1 MELAELDKEFN
12 RRVQEKQNW
21 YNGGYA
27 RDVQSNLTPP
37 EVFGFI
43 EEQDA
48 AQQEAA
54 ESRGFGTAVLNGLK
68 SGVRGVLGAAKGAI
82 DSNIAEHK
90 KNDPNYR
97 PVNDWAYGVTESLQS
112 GIDSLQREEI
122 KADSAA
128 GQLMYDLTEGAV
140 QLAMQAAVTA
150 ATGGTAGAIYMGT
163 TIAGDQYL
171 ELRKE
176 GVDAERAMQASLMNA
191 PFQAALEKIGMGKI
205 MSKLPAGSGLR
216 KKLGEVLKAGFEE
229 GITEGLQELPEQF
242 TNIWAKDKNA
252 TAESMLAKWGENWE
266 QNVKEAGY
274 SALLGSILGGS
285 AKELHIITNS
295 VGRKVSEKITEVKKE
310 QLVAD
315 AERVANSGIN
325 PEYAAALIDANSQG
339 ETVTVQAAD
348 LNALKQQ
355 TNGAKLVETL
365 GVTDEQIEQAAEN
378 GQDIDISKGRFIAAM
393 VENKGLYEATKDGM
407 FFDINGDLSTNAA
420 ENLKTLRADTKVSE
434 EQMQRLDLE
443 VKNVVDSAIAA
454 GMNKAHAENL
464 QLMIESRAIIASPEN
479 PAAWLQ
485 KNKLR
490 FNNAG
495 KKPTSKRG
503 WLQKAFHGTTTRG
516 IEKLSTDFVGKN
528 ATFHGW
534 GLYFGSK
541 KLASAYAENPDYEKR
556 YIVQSR
562 VGKYKGANRDWVNAN
577 NGQSLPTDSPI
588 ARALSFLTSREDGQT
603 KNQKQI
609 LEIAKKEL
617 QDEGLPNEQIEK
629 TLKIIKE
636 NFNAKSVEDSSNE
649 QGEILKVD
657 IPENENLLNFDK
669 TVKEQSKYIRDIL
682 NKLGYEDSLKAED
695 LYYQIADELGSEK
708 AASLFLNKNGIQGHY
723 VTDLDEGP
731 TYVVYDDNVVKILG
745 KEQLPEH
752 LPENFFADEAEFAKK
767 YEEQQKEYAKKSA
780 ERERE
785 LGPYEEE
792 IAEALDW
799 LRDHEKNWL
808 KVQNF
813 INDVNFYLASPENGA
828 DQYGPSVKTTRNV
841 ARELKQLQK
850 DLVAGIDGEYTV
862 ATLWRDGWQQNG
874 QTETKGQIR
883 PQEDGS
889 YIIDLFKGADAS
901 TVIHETGH
909 YFVDTMINEAAL
921 DPSNTRLANDAKI
934 LLEYGGMTMEQWK
947 GASLD
952 EKRAAH
958 EKLAEGFETYI
969 MEGKAPSAGLKKA
982 FERFS
987 KWLTAIYSKIA
998 RNENAADLT
1007 DDVRGVFDRMLASQ
1021 EEIEMQAQLNGM
1033 FNELPS
1039 ELTNK
1044 LPLEAKNALLDK
1056 ISKAKE
1062 KAVDIL
1068 TREMMKNFN
1077 ANRRAEKEAYI
1088 EEITPKIEEYIHAE
1102 KVNQGRD
1109 LVAYHFGGEREK
1121 NAAAFKDVNGRAHA
1135 NRPVKVHRD
1144 ANPSIIARKYRHA
1157 IGSVLPNYNDVLNDT
1172 KAAINDRL
1180 NTIIEDL
1187 KNSIVEYNESLRD
1200 AWAQGG
1206 AEGYWTFEGESIDPT
1221 IIKDYVKANGGKYD
1235 DNVRAKL
1242 ERDGYV
1248 FHPADEEVS
1257 GGNWYRN
1264 YVEVNGKKKLSN
1276 KEIERI
1282 ARDIYSG
1289 NDYYGYDPEAKMY
1302 EGNPE
1307 YEAEMQANKAELDE
1321 LYRLKERLEK
1331 TPEGVDLVEMSKR
1344 SALSDEQRVL
1354 FETIAEEVGYS
1365 SGDEM
1370 AQDIISK
1377 PSERQMVRN
1386 FINEAVQARFPDIY
1400 AERALAEEKARE
1412 ALYNDESGEVIAL
1425 EQQIIESYL
1434 NETVGRQE
1442 SKQERMDMAKAMKQ
1456 IAEVKAKNII
1466 QRMTVSDI
1474 TKGNGR
1480 KFMLAER
1487 RAAAN
1492 AAKAIKDGDLD
1503 AAMEYK
1509 RQQLINHELYRQALQ
1524 IRGQVKS
1531 AQRFIRKMAN
1541 MKKENFGTQQ
1551 HFNQIAF
1558 ILERMG
1564 IKRRGY
1570 DREGDNQFLPA
1581 YVEEMREKCG
1591 AIVDIPEFVLNESND
1606 ISSPDNLLFSQ
1617 YQDVIN
1623 AMKNIYAIAK
1633 YDTRMS
1639 KMSKEQTFAE
1649 TKRDIMEHL
1658 RKLNDVY
1665 TPRLG
1670 GDRKKGFI
1678 KGFAD
1683 RIKDY
1688 RNVLRNADNFY
1699 LAMDNWTDGYFTK
1712 NWYDTIN
1719 HCADAEAT
1727 MTWEYQDKL
1736 ASALKSWE
1744 PDKATAKAHD
1754 ADVYYEELGT
1764 STDKN
1769 TLVTM
1774 LCNLGN
1780 EGNKNRLCGT
1790 PPVAAENSKLWVKE
1804 SALVS
1809 KEQAI
1814 EMTRQNLVEFLSK
1827 YLTKADVEYAQ
1838 ARINAANAYYPQIR
1852 DLNIRT
1858 KGFAPPAVE
1867 ATPMTMKLADGS
1879 VVYFKGGYFP
1889 LVRDSRKGSA
1899 PSGQNRLSATDEYP
1913 GSGISTMRTDA
1924 ASSKGRIG
1932 GNYPVKLDRGCEITP
1947 IMDTIHDICYR
1958 EAMMDFRKILN
1969 DAEIF
1974 AELKAKLG
1982 EQNVRLLREQLET
1995 CANPYSNKQAAQAEE
2010 LFSKTADAL
2019 RRTATNGAI
2028 MLNFKTAAQ
2037 NFSNILLYGN
2047 SVEGFTHADAFRAMS
2062 RAFSG
2067 QGRADVDAICRKS
2080 AFMRERME
2088 TPDVALNDIKNRNDL
2103 NPVERNTLKYGAR
2116 LLGYTDMMTAKP
2128 VFAEAYMKKIN
2139 EGASEQAAIDF
2150 ANRVVRRTLG
2160 SSRMQDVS
2168 SLQRGSRLFRLFT
2181 MFQGFFNTQFNQWD
2195 REYHIMRNLWN
2206 NGEKKEMIERLIA
2219 FVSAK
2224 FLGACLMNVAIAELS
2239 LTAPFEKDKDGYRK
2253 ISKELLNYPI
2263 SMGGPIGQFSNV
2275 ALQNLLGM
2283 RNYGYRLTATQ
2294 GLLDKGLTVARRA
2307 GDVVRGEKE
2316 ASTLF
2321 EPTAYTIGAAFGVP
2335 GSVFNLIFNGYDIY
2349 DGTMDAEL
2357 ADIMSRRPKNERKP
2371 EEQLEK
2377 EREKY

>member
-1 MELAELDKEFN
+1 MELAELNKEFN
-12 RRVQEKQNW
+12 QRVQEKQNW

-27 RDVQSNLTPP
+27 RDIQSNLTPP

-43 EEQDA
+43 EEQKT

-54 ESRGFGTAVLNGLK
+54 ESRGFGTAALNGLK
-68 SGVRGVLGAAKGAI
+68 GGVRGLLGAAKGMI
-82 DSNIAEHK
+82 DANIAEHK

-97 PVNDWAYGVTESLQS
+97 PVNDWAYGVSDTLQS
-112 GIDSLQREEI
+112 GIDNLQREEI

-128 GQLMYDLTEGAV
+128 GQLVYDLTEGAV

-150 ATGGTAGAIYMGT
+150 ATGGTAGAVYMGA

-176 GVDAERAMQASLMNA
+176 GVDAERAAQASLMNA

-285 AKELHIITNS
+285 AKGLHIITNS

-348 LNALKQQ
+348 LNAFKQQ
-355 TNGAKLVETL
+355 TNGTKLMETL
-365 GVTDEQIEQAAEN
+365 GVTEEQIEQAAEN
-378 GQDIDISKGRFIAAM
+378 GQDIDISKGRFVSAM

-407 FFDINGDLSTNAA
+407 LFDINGDLSVNAA

-434 EQMQRLDLE
+434 EQMQQLDLE

-464 QLMIESRAIIASPEN
+464 QLMLESRAIIASPEN

-490 FNNAG
+490 FENGG
-495 KKPTSKRG
+495 KKPLKSG
-503 WLQKAFHGTTTRG
+503 WRQTAFAYNFSSMKAFKDEIARTPRER
-516 IEKLSTDFVGKN
+516 INKLSYKYHGANGGRYEIFGSNFGHIDKN
-528 ATFHGW
+528 AHPLTDEQW
-534 GLYFGSK
+534 DDVLSK
-541 KLASAYAENPDYEKR
+541 LDNADNIELTKIADKPGRNGG
-556 YIVQSR
+556 IVVGQI
-562 VGKYKGANRDWVNAN
+562 VNGDLGKYGILLEVMKNGRVFITTSGVDGTPNMNVANWIKNIRGSQTLQHEAIKLNT
-577 NGQSLPTDSPI
+577 GKM
-588 ARALSFLTSREDGQT
+588 GQT
-603 KNQKQI
+603 SY
-609 LEIAKKEL
+609 
-617 QDEGLPNEQIEK
+617 
-629 TLKIIKE
+629 IKMI
-636 NFNAKSVEDSSNE
+636 
-649 QGEILKVD
+649 Q
-657 IPENENLLNFDK
+657 
-669 TVKEQSKYIRDIL
+669 Q
-682 NKLGYEDSLKAED
+682 KLG
-695 LYYQIADELGSEK
+695 
-708 AASLFLNKNGIQGHY
+708 
-723 VTDLDEGP
+723 
-731 TYVVYDDNVVKILG
+731 VVKNWY
-745 KEQLPEH
+745 K
-752 LPENFFADEAEFAKK
+752 
-767 YEEQQKEYAKKSA
+767 QQDAITDK
-780 ERERE
+780 
-785 LGPYEEE
+785 GM
-792 IAEALDW
+792 I
-799 LRDHEKNWL
+799 
-808 KVQNF
+808 
-813 INDVNFYLASPENGA
+813 SPM
-828 DQYGPSVKTTRNV
+828 
-841 ARELKQLQK
+841 
-850 DLVAGIDGEYTV
+850 
-862 ATLWRDGWQQNG
+862 
-874 QTETKGQIR
+874 
-883 PQEDGS
+883 EDGS
-889 YIIDLFKGADAS
+889 YIITLFKGADAS

-909 YFVDTMINEAAL
+909 YFVDTMIKEAIA
-921 DPSNTRLANDAKI
+921 DPSNKRLVRDAKI
-934 LLEYGGMTMEQWK
+934 LLEYGGMTMEQWQN
-947 GASLD
+947 ASID
-952 EKRAAH
+952 ERRAAH

-969 MEGKAPSAGLKKA
+969 MEGKAPSAGLRGV
-982 FERFS
+982 FQRFS

-998 RNENAADLT
+998 RSENAAELT
-1007 DDVRGVFDRMLASQ
+1007 DDVRGVFDRMLASR

-1039 ELTNK
+1039 ELTSK

-1056 ISKAKE
+1056 ISKAKD

-1068 TREMMKNFN
+1068 AKEMMQNFN
-1077 ANRRAEKEAYI
+1077 AKRRAEKEAYI
-1088 EEITPKIEEYIHAE
+1088 KEITPKAEEFIHRDR
-1102 KVNQGRD
+1102 VNQGRE
-1109 LVAYHFGGEREK
+1109 LVGEYFGKDQFKNNPRFREV
-1121 NAAAFKDVNGRAHA
+1121 DGMAHA
-1135 NRPVKVHRD
+1135 NKPSWVLRK
-1144 ANPSIIARKYRHA
+1144 ANVSAIARKYRHA
-1157 IGSVLPNYNDVLNDT
+1157 IGSVLPNYNEVLQDT
-1172 KAAINDRL
+1172 KAAIDDRL
-1180 NTIIEDL
+1180 NPIIEEL
-1187 KNSIVEYNESLRD
+1187 NSDVDEYFSALAEETDTRVNGTPGRWELPSASLGKTNWYANYVDSLD
-1200 AWAQGG
+1200 AKHQFYVNKYRQRPAKYLLREIAEDIYRGQNRYNILSEEEAQYGS
-1206 AEGYWTFEGESIDPT
+1206 T
-1221 IIKDYVKANGGKYD
+1221 
-1235 DNVRAKL
+1235 
-1242 ERDGYV
+1242 ERDQY
-1248 FHPADEEVS
+1248 
-1257 GGNWYRN
+1257 Y
-1264 YVEVNGKKKLSN
+1264 
-1276 KEIERI
+1276 KEQ
-1282 ARDIYSG
+1282 
-1289 NDYYGYDPEAKMY
+1289 AK
-1302 EGNPE
+1302 
-1307 YEAEMQANKAELDE
+1307 ELDD
-1321 LYRLKERLEK
+1321 LRARVKYLEEN
-1331 TPEGVDLVEMSKR
+1331 PEGVDLVEMSKR

-1370 AQDIISK
+1370 AQDILSK

-1386 FINEAVQARFPDIY
+1386 FVNEAVQARFPDIY

-1434 NETVGRQE
+1434 NEAVGRQE
-1442 SKQERMDMAKAMKQ
+1442 SKRERMNMAKAMKQ
-1456 IAEVKAKNII
+1456 MAEVKAKNII
-1466 QRMTVSDI
+1466 QSMTVDDI
-1474 TKGNGR
+1474 IKGNGR

-1492 AAKAIKDGDLD
+1492 AVKAIKDGDMD

-1524 IRGQVKS
+1524 VRGKVKS

-1551 HFNQIAF
+1551 HFNQIASL
-1558 ILERMG
+1558 LERMG

-1581 YVEEMREKCG
+1581 YVEEMRGKCG
-1591 AIVDIPEFVLNESND
+1591 EIVDIPEFVLNESND
-1606 ISSPDNLLFSQ
+1606 ISSPSNLLFSQ

-1658 RKLNDVY
+1658 RELDDVY
-1665 TPRLG
+1665 TPRMG

-1678 KGFAD
+1678 KGFTD
-1683 RIKDY
+1683 SIKDY

-1712 NWYDTIN
+1712 NWYDTLS

-1736 ASALKSWE
+1736 ANALKKWE

-1790 PPVAAENSKLWVKE
+1790 PPEGAKNSKLWVKE

-1809 KEQAI
+1809 KEQAV

-1838 ARINAANAYYPQIR
+1838 ARIDAANAYYPQIR

-1899 PSGQNRLSATDEYP
+1899 PSGQNRLSVTDEYP
-1913 GSGISTMRTDA
+1913 GAGISTMRTDA

-1947 IMDTIHDICYR
+1947 IMNTIHDICYR

-1974 AELKAKLG
+1974 AELKTKLG
-1982 EQNVRLLREQLET
+1982 EQNVRLLREQLEA
-1995 CANPYSNKQAAQAEE
+1995 CANPYSNKQAAQAEAW
-2010 LFSKTADAL
+2010 LSKAADVL

-2028 MLNFKTAAQ
+2028 MLNLKTAAQ

-2088 TPDVALNDIKNRNDL
+2088 TPDVALNDIKNRKDL
-2103 NPVERNTLKYGAR
+2103 NVVERNTLKYGAR
-2116 LLGYTDMMTAKP
+2116 LLGYTDMLTAKP

-2168 SLQRGSRLFRLFT
+2168 SLQRGSKLFRLFT

-2195 REYHIMRNLWN
+2195 REYHIVRKLWN
-2206 NGEKKEMIERLIA
+2206 DGEKKEMIERLIA

-2275 ALQNLLGM
+2275 VLQNLLGM
-2283 RNYGYRLTATQ
+2283 RNYGYRLTAMQ
-2294 GLLDKGLTVARRA
+2294 GLLDKGITVARRV
-2307 GDVVRGEKE
+2307 GDVTRGEKG
-2316 ASTLF
+2316 ASTLI
-2321 EPTAYTIGAAFGVP
+2321 EPAAYTLGAALGVP
-2335 GSVFNLIFNGYDIY
+2335 GSVFNLIFNGSDIY
-2349 DGTMDAEL
+2349 DGTMDLEL

>member
-1 MELAELDKEFN
+1 MYPEEFTEGFGNEQTNLAEDFQK
-12 RRVQEKQNW
+12 RKAAGVM
-21 YNGGYA
+21 GGTF
-27 RDVQSNLTPP
+27 RPIQSNLPIAQYQSF
-37 EVFGFI
+37 VN
-43 EEQDA
+43 EQVS

-54 ESRGFGTAVLNGLK
+54 ESRGFGTAALNGLK
-68 SGVRGVLGAAKGAI
+68 GGVRGLLGAAKALV
-82 DSNIAEHK
+82 DNNIAEHE

-97 PVNDWAYGVTESLQS
+97 PYGDFSGTLQS

-128 GQLMYDLTEGAV
+128 GQLVYDLTEGAV

-150 ATGGTAGAIYMGT
+150 ATGGTAGAVYMGA

-176 GVDAERAMQASLMNA
+176 GVDAERAAQAALMNA

-252 TAESMLAKWGENWE
+252 TAESMAAKWGENWE

-285 AKELHIITNS
+285 AKGLHIITNS

-348 LNALKQQ
+348 LNAFKQQ
-355 TNGAKLVETL
+355 TNGTKLMETL
-365 GVTDEQIEQAAEN
+365 GVTEEQIEQAAEN
-378 GQDIDISKGRFIAAM
+378 GQDIDISKGRFVSAM

-407 FFDINGDLSTNAA
+407 LFDINGDLSVNAA

-434 EQMQRLDLE
+434 EQMQQLDLE
-443 VKNVVDSAIAA
+443 VKNVVDSAITA

-503 WLQKAFHGTTTRG
+503 WLQKAWNKRG
-516 IEKLSTDFVGKN
+516 WKQND
-528 ATFHGW
+528 
-534 GLYFGSK
+534 
-541 KLASAYAENPDYEKR
+541 SA
-556 YIVQSR
+556 
-562 VGKYKGANRDWVNAN
+562 
-577 NGQSLPTDSPI
+577 
-588 ARALSFLTSREDGQT
+588 
-603 KNQKQI
+603 
-609 LEIAKKEL
+609 
-617 QDEGLPNEQIEK
+617 
-629 TLKIIKE
+629 
-636 NFNAKSVEDSSNE
+636 
-649 QGEILKVD
+649 
-657 IPENENLLNFDK
+657 
-669 TVKEQSKYIRDIL
+669 
-682 NKLGYEDSLKAED
+682 
-695 LYYQIADELGSEK
+695 
-708 AASLFLNKNGIQGHY
+708 
-723 VTDLDEGP
+723 
-731 TYVVYDDNVVKILG
+731 
-745 KEQLPEH
+745 
-752 LPENFFADEAEFAKK
+752 
-767 YEEQQKEYAKKSA
+767 
-780 ERERE
+780 
-785 LGPYEEE
+785 
-792 IAEALDW
+792 
-799 LRDHEKNWL
+799 
-808 KVQNF
+808 
-813 INDVNFYLASPENGA
+813 
-828 DQYGPSVKTTRNV
+828 
-841 ARELKQLQK
+841 
-850 DLVAGIDGEYTV
+850 ID
-862 ATLWRDGWQQNG
+862 
-874 QTETKGQIR
+874 KGQIR

-889 YIIDLFKGADAS
+889 YIIDLFHGADAS

-921 DPSNTRLANDAKI
+921 DPSNTRLANDAKV
-934 LLEYGGMTMEQWK
+934 LLEYGGMTIEQWK
-947 GASLD
+947 GASLE
-952 EKRAAH
+952 EKRNAH

-982 FERFS
+982 FERFA

-1007 DDVRGVFDRMLASQ
+1007 DDVRGVFDRMLASR

-1039 ELTNK
+1039 ELTSK

-1062 KAVDIL
+1062 KAIDIL
-1068 TREMMKNFN
+1068 TKEMMKDFN
-1077 ANRRAEKEAYI
+1077 AKRRAEKEAFI
-1088 EEITPKIEEYIHAE
+1088 REITPQIEEYVHAE

-1121 NAAAFKDVNGRAHA
+1121 NAAAFKDENGRAHA

-1180 NTIIEDL
+1180 NTIVEDL

-1206 AEGYWTFEGESIDPT
+1206 AEGYWTLEGESIDPT

-1276 KEIERI
+1276 KELERI

-1302 EGNPE
+1302 EGEPE
-1307 YEAEMQANKAELDE
+1307 YEAEMRRNKAELDE

-1331 TPEGVDLVEMSKR
+1331 TPEGIDLVKMSKR

-1370 AQDIISK
+1370 AQDILSK
-1377 PSERQMVRN
+1377 PSERQMVRD

-1425 EQQIIESYL
+1425 EQQIIEEELY
-1434 NETVGRQE
+1434 NAIGKE
-1442 SKQERMDMAKAMKQ
+1442 MDKRTSALRAKAMKKL
-1456 IAEVKAKNII
+1456 AEIKANNII
-1466 QRMTVSDI
+1466 SKKYVSDI
-1474 TKGNGR
+1474 IKGNGR
-1480 KFMLAER
+1480 QFMLAER

-1492 AAKAIKDGDLD
+1492 AVKAIKDGDLD
-1503 AAMEYK
+1503 AAVEYK
-1509 RQQLINHELYRQALQ
+1509 RQQLLNHELYRQTLQ

-1551 HFNQIAF
+1551 HFNQIASL
-1558 ILERMG
+1558 LERMG

-1581 YVEEMREKCG
+1581 YVEEMRGKCG
-1591 AIVDIPEFVLNESND
+1591 EIVDIPEFVLNESND
-1606 ISSPDNLLFSQ
+1606 ISSPSNLLFSQ

-1683 RIKDY
+1683 SIKDY

-1712 NWYDTIN
+1712 NWYDTLS
-1719 HCADAEAT
+1719 HCADREAT

-1736 ASALKSWE
+1736 ANALKKWE

-1790 PPVAAENSKLWVKE
+1790 PPEGAENSKLWVKE

-1838 ARINAANAYYPQIR
+1838 ARIDAANAYYPQIR

-1879 VVYFKGGYFP
+1879 VVWFKGGYFP
-1889 LVRDSRKGSA
+1889 LVRDSRRGSA
-1899 PSGQNRLSATDEYP
+1899 PNGQNRLSATDEYP
-1913 GSGISTMRTDA
+1913 GAGISTMRTDA

-1947 IMDTIHDICYR
+1947 IMNTIHDICYR

-1974 AELKAKLG
+1974 AELKTKLG
-1982 EQNVRLLREQLET
+1982 EQNVRLLREQLEA
-1995 CANPYSNKQAAQAEE
+1995 CANPYSNKQAAQAEAW
-2010 LFSKTADAL
+2010 LSKAADVL

-2028 MLNFKTAAQ
+2028 MLNLKTAAQ

-2088 TPDVALNDIKNRNDL
+2088 MPDVALNDIKNRKDL
-2103 NPVERNTLKYGAR
+2103 NVVERNTLKYGAR
-2116 LLGYTDMMTAKP
+2116 LLGYTDMLTAKP

-2139 EGASEQAAIDF
+2139 EGASEQVAIDF

-2168 SLQRGSRLFRLFT
+2168 SLQRGSKLFRLFT
-2181 MFQGFFNTQFNQWD
+2181 MFQGFFNMQFNQWD
-2195 REYHIMRNLWN
+2195 REYHIVRNLWN
-2206 NGEKKEMIERLIA
+2206 DGEKKEMIERLIA

-2224 FLGACLMNVAIAELS
+2224 FLGACLMNIAIAELS

-2253 ISKELLNYPI
+2253 ISKELLNYPL

-2294 GLLDKGLTVARRA
+2294 GLLDKGLTVARRV
-2307 GDVVRGEKE
+2307 GDVTRGEKE
-2316 ASTLF
+2316 VSTLI
-2321 EPTAYTIGAAFGVP
+2321 EPAAYTLGAALGVP
-2335 GSVFNLIFNGYDIY
+2335 GSVFNLIFNGSDIY
-2349 DGTMDAEL
+2349 DGTMDLEL

-2371 EEQLEK
+2371 EEQLER